1 MRFVINLEADPGAS
15 ASLAVCFVL
24 DASGTMRRFELR
36 PDDLHRLLDQADRS
50 GELRL
55 VETDRRHGGAFSG
68 EALAEAQRAGVKPIS
83 LAIRAI
89 KRMVERMPESALA
102 SVVAFA
108 ERDAVVEEGA
118 TADKRDALFAALD
131 RLGQDD
137 TAFDVGD
144 GTRMAGALRRALEL
158 AAGHAWSGRIARVIV
173 LTDGIVHD
181 PEETLAGMEA
191 LRRAGIGL
199 TTVGIGS
206 DFDEEFL
213 TSAADRGGGD
223 YYYAAQPSELADK
236 LAEELKALTSLAVRK
251 VRLAIR
257 AGEGGAVGDIVQARP
272 RLRFFDEIEETEG
285 WHTVEMGDLASVA
298 PASVAVSL
306 GLPDLPVGEHPVASA
321 RVTWESAEHEAG
333 ETQADL
339 SLRYAEAQEPPADRA
354 ADLAELFDRLD
365 VYLAERE
372 AQWAKEEG
380 DLALATR
387 RLETATRL
395 LRRLGEHELAKQF
408 ESHIAELTTGAA
420 EQPALAKRIKSE
432 TRRLT
437 APR

>member
-1 MRFVINLEADPGAS
+1 
-15 ASLAVCFVL
+15 
-24 DASGTMRRFELR
+24 
-36 PDDLHRLLDQADRS
+36 
-50 GELRL
+50 
-55 VETDRRHGGAFSG
+55 
-68 EALAEAQRAGVKPIS
+68 
-83 LAIRAI
+83 
-89 KRMVERMPESALA
+89 
-102 SVVAFA
+102 
-108 ERDAVVEEGA
+108 
-118 TADKRDALFAALD
+118 
-131 RLGQDD
+131 
-137 TAFDVGD
+137 
-144 GTRMAGALRRALEL
+144 
-158 AAGHAWSGRIARVIV
+158 
-173 LTDGIVHD
+173 
-181 PEETLAGMEA
+181 
-191 LRRAGIGL
+191 
-199 TTVGIGS
+199 
-206 DFDEEFL
+206 
-213 TSAADRGGGD
+213 
-223 YYYAAQPSELADK
+223 
-236 LAEELKALTSLAVRK
+236 LAEELKTLTSVAVRT

-285 WHTVEMGDLASVA
+285 WHTVEVGDLASAA

-321 RVTWESAEHEAG
+321 RVTWESGEHEPG
-333 ETQADL
+333 EAQADL
-339 SLRYAEAQEPPADRA
+339 TLRYAEAQEPPADRA

-408 ESHIAELTTGAA
+408 ESHIAELATGAP

-437 APR
+437 GPR